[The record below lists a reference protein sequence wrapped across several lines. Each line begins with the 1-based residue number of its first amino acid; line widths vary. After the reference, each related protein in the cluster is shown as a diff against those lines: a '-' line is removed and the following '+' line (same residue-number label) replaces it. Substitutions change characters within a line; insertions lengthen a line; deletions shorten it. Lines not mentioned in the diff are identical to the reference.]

1 MRICPW
7 LPLLLLLVA
16 PLAAA
21 SECPVDATSMPVKRG
36 KLLYFQCIACHA
48 LTAEEPAKV
57 GPHLHALLDRPAAAV
72 EGFAYSAPL
81 AAAGFAWTRD
91 KLDAFLRAPQELV
104 PGSTMAFAG
113 IARDSDRQALIDYMV
128 VATSPACAAP

>member
-7 LPLLLLLVA
+7 LVLFMLLVA

-21 SECPVDATSMPVKRG
+21 SECPVDPASAPVKRG
-36 KLLYFQCIACHA
+36 KLLYLQCIACHA

-81 AAAGFAWTRD
+81 AAAGFTWTREQ
-91 KLDAFLRAPQELV
+91 LDAFLRAPQAVV

-113 IARDSDRQALIDYMV
+113 IARDSDRQALVDYMI

>member
-1 MRICPW
+1 MKNCPGF
-7 LPLLLLLVA
+7 LLLLLLVT

-21 SECPVDATSMPVKRG
+21 SECPVDPESMPVKRG

-81 AAAGFAWTRD
+81 ATAGFAWTREQ
-91 KLDAFLRAPQELV
+91 LDAFLRAPQALV

-113 IARDSDRQALIDYMV
+113 IARDSDRQALVDYMIA
-128 VATSPACAAP
+128 ATSPACAAP

>member
-21 SECPVDATSMPVKRG
+21 SECPVDPASMPVKRG